1 MGTDIPHTNRLQNS
15 PNHDQDYLSHRD
27 SSTDHNFITDHRIAK
42 PRRQKVHLHYDLA
55 HARAQLPRRWLEQDL
70 CRPKLGFVG
79 RIVRRISGFSEFSSS
94 PDSGLPCSGIIH
106 STDLLLLQFRVT
118 VLELT
123 RGPIS
128 QNSWSKWWSDFGWI
142 WGFGL

>member
-1 MGTDIPHTNRLQNS
+1 MPHTNRLQNS
-15 PNHDQDYLSHRD
+15 PNHDQDYLGHRD
-27 SSTDHNFITDHRIAK
+27 PSTDHDLIINHRIAK
-42 PRRQKVHLHYDLA
+42 PRCQKVHLLYNLA

-79 RIVRRISGFSEFSSS
+79 RIVGRISGFSEFLSS
-94 PDSGLPCSGIIH
+94 PDSGLPISGIIH
-106 STDLLLLQFRVT
+106 STDSLLLQARVT
-118 VLELT
+118 ILELT

-128 QNSWSKWWSDFGWI
+128 QIVWCTWWSDFSWI

>member
-1 MGTDIPHTNRLQNS
+1 MVESGQERIIN
-15 PNHDQDYLSHRD
+15 
-27 SSTDHNFITDHRIAK
+27 HRIAK

-79 RIVRRISGFSEFSSS
+79 RIVGRTSGFSEFSSS
-94 PDSGLPCSGIIH
+94 PDSGLPISGILH
-106 STDLLLLQFRVT
+106 STDSLLLQARVT
-118 VLELT
+118 ILELT

-128 QNSWSKWWSDFGWI
+128 RNLLSKWWSAFGWI